1 MDYQELKQAVDKIGT
16 LTGGMQSTETRT
28 IEKTI

>member
-16 LTGGMQSTETRT
+16 LTGRMQSTETRT